1 MEQEQAPVVQ
11 GTFSMQIIAV
21 NNEAL
26 KFYTGF
32 PNCKVLLV
40 VEELLV
46 VVFGY

>member
-21 NNEAL
+21 NNEAV

-32 PNCKVLLV
+32 SDYNV
-40 VEELLV
+40 LV
-46 VVFGY
+46 VVFDY